1 MNMSEEVNVEE
12 LKQQIASL
20 TQELAE
26 VKSENSFDELK
37 TKYETI
43 IEEKNQEIEELNKTV
58 KLTQQKVDTTV
69 NNLNDEVQAKLEAN
83 EKLMQMQKD
92 IEELVHDKAEA
103 TVDTFIQQGKILPAQ
118 RDTALKLC
126 LNDNDTFM
134 DLYRNA
140 QPIVE
145 VKQQKSKQ
153 VNADLNRLVDY
164 FKN

>member
-1 MNMSEEVNVEE
+1 MSEEVNVDE
-12 LKQQIASL
+12 LKQQILNL
-20 TQELAE
+20 TQELEA
-26 VKSENSFDELK
+26 VKSDNSFDELK
-37 TKYETI
+37 QKYETI
-43 IEEKNQEIEELNKTV
+43 IEEKNQEIDELNKTV

>member
-1 MNMSEEVNVEE
+1 MSEEVNVDE

-92 IEELVHDKAEA
+92 IEELVHDKTEA

>member
-1 MNMSEEVNVEE
+1 MSKEVNVDE

>member
-1 MNMSEEVNVEE
+1 MSEEVNVEE
-12 LKQQIASL
+12 LKQQITNL

>member
-1 MNMSEEVNVEE
+1 MTDEITE
-12 LKQQIASL
+12 LKNKIASL
-20 TQELAE
+20 ETELAE
-26 VKSENSFDELK
+26 AQKDNDGTFKELK
-37 TKYETI
+37 EKYETI
-43 IEEKNQEIEELNKTV
+43 IEEKNKEIDELNKTV
-58 KLTQQKVDTTV
+58 KATQQKVDTTV

-134 DLYRNA
+134 DLYRDA
-140 QPIVE
+140 QPIVD
-145 VKQQKSKQ
+145 VNQTKSRKVNTDLGQ
-153 VNADLNRLVDY
+153 VVDY

>member
-1 MNMSEEVNVEE
+1 MTDEITE
-12 LKQQIASL
+12 LKNKIASL
-20 TQELAE
+20 ETELAE
-26 VKSENSFDELK
+26 PQKDNDGTFKELK
-37 TKYETI
+37 EKYETI
-43 IEEKNQEIEELNKTV
+43 IEEKNKEIDELNKTV
-58 KLTQQKVDTTV
+58 KATQQKVDTTV

-134 DLYRNA
+134 DLYRDA
-140 QPIVE
+140 QPIVD
-145 VKQQKSKQ
+145 VNQTKSRKVNTDLGQ
-153 VNADLNRLVDY
+153 VVDY

>member
-1 MNMSEEVNVEE
+1 MSEEVNVEE
-12 LKQQIASL
+12 LKQQITNL
-20 TQELAE
+20 TQELEE

-43 IEEKNQEIEELNKTV
+43 IEEKNKEIEELNKTV

>member
-1 MNMSEEVNVEE
+1 MSEEVNVEE

>member
-1 MNMSEEVNVEE
+1 MTDEIQE
-12 LKQQIASL
+12 LKNKIQSL
-20 TQELAE
+20 EKELE
-26 VKSENSFDELK
+26 DSKNNNDFDELK
-37 TKYETI
+37 TKYESI
-43 IEEKNQEIEELNKTV
+43 IEEKNKEIDELNKTV
-58 KLTQQKVDTTV
+58 ELTQQKVDTTV

-145 VKQQKSKQ
+145 VKQQKSQK

>member
-1 MNMSEEVNVEE
+1 MSEEVNFDE

>member
-1 MNMSEEVNVEE
+1 MSEEVNVDE

>member
-1 MNMSEEVNVEE
+1 MNMSEEVNVDE